1 MHVIFKFEC
10 PEEFNGTVVWH
21 GETYSYWFQLQS
33 LPPNFP
39 SCCFYCREAGTTKVH
54 IWTSKLDS
62 YSLTK
67 AFDTSLLKTFNTRVV
82 EDFMVCYYSRSC
94 FFGEVNF
101 FPLRQLYSSQFSL
114 WKLRIWYACLGV
126 PFEFIHF
133 TLIITA
139 LACCALSLSIQ
150 ALSNLLFSHIL
161 HVTS

>member
-1 MHVIFKFEC
+1 MERVTSTG
-10 PEEFNGTVVWH
+10 FNC
-21 GETYSYWFQLQS
+21 SLS
-33 LPPNFP
+33 LPIFP
-39 SCCFYCREAGTTKVH
+39 VAAFIVE
-54 IWTSKLDS
+54 KLAQQKYIS
-62 YSLTK
+62 EPVSWILIRWRK
-67 AFDTSLLKTFNTRVV
+67 HLIQGLLKTFNMRVV
-82 EDFMVCYYSRSC
+82 EDFMVCYYSRTC
-94 FFGEVNF
+94 LFGEVNI